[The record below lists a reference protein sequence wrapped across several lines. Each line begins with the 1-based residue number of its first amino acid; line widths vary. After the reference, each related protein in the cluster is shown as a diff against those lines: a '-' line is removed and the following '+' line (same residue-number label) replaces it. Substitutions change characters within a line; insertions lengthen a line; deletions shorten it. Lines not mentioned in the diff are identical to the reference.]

1 VSPGAFPHPFA
12 RLKKR
17 TLAYTRPRR
26 RRGKKRA
33 THAER
38 VHHEVV
44 IFDRNPVEFP
54 VASIVPHDARD
65 HSLALVGGLRRWLAA
80 RWSWLRP
87 RMVPVVA
94 SVVGTSLVIASAN
107 YLTHAH
113 GAPIHGHVS
122 CSISQR

>member
-1 VSPGAFPHPFA
+1 MSPGAFPRPFA
-12 RLKKR
+12 RFKKR

-33 THAER
+33 ARAEH

-44 IFDRNPVEFP
+44 IFDRHREFP
-54 VASIVPHDARD
+54 VATLVPRDARGV
-65 HSLALVGGLRRWLAA
+65 LMLGLRRWLAA

-87 RMVPVVA
+87 RTLPVLA
-94 SVVGTSLVIASAN
+94 SVIGTSLVIASAN

-113 GAPIHGHVS
+113 GAPIRAHVW
-122 CSISQR
+122 CSITQR

>member
-1 VSPGAFPHPFA
+1 MSPGALPRPFA

-26 RRGKKRA
+26 RCSKKRPRIQP
-33 THAER
+33 H
-38 VHHEVV
+38 VHHEIV
-44 IFDRNPVEFP
+44 IFDRPPTVFP
-54 VASIVPHDARD
+54 VATIIPHDARA
-65 HSLALVGGLRRWLAA
+65 HSLALLGGLRGWLAA

-87 RMVPVVA
+87 RMVPVLA
-94 SVVGTSLVIASAN
+94 SAIGTSLVIASAN

-113 GAPIHGHVS
+113 GPPIHGHVS